1 MLTVSIVFVVAAVLC
16 ALLDKPSFG
25 VLCLAV
31 AVALQVMPK

>member
-1 MLTVSIVFVVAAVLC
+1 MLTVTIILVIGAAAC

-31 AVALQVMPK
+31 AVALQVLPK